1 MFSISAMKLGQ
12 EGYYTSLAIE
22 DYYLDGGEPQGNW
35 YGKGA
40 ARLGL
45 GEKVEPEQLSA
56 LFLGY
61 TPAGQS
67 LVQHQ
72 QGRDRQPGWDL
83 TFSAPKSVSVL
94 WSSLPPGEHRD
105 AIAKAHDYAVKTT
118 LDYLEEAAIQS
129 RRGAGGK
136 RLESANCVFALHEHG
151 TSRAANEQLHT
162 HALCINAGYRPSDG
176 TWGTL
181 VSHPL
186 FEEFYFTAGSMYRMT
201 LATRIEGLGYE
212 TVPRNEEKLRSFE
225 VKCVPRAL
233 CEERSERRNE
243 IEAHIEEHGL
253 EATGRNK
260 AYASM
265 YTRSHKG
272 HVARGTL
279 FETLREEAREKHGFA
294 PTGPER
300 APNKLSE
307 QEQWAAASAAAKTAL
322 SQFNVSNF
330 YFTEADLLR
339 RTSDQLQVGG
349 VSPQVLIQTV
359 REEVKE
365 HAVKLENP
373 RARFQHY
380 SAPSTAIA
388 TERML
393 GEAREIRKLQVDGLN
408 FAANEV
414 QLQLAPQALQCVET
428 TKTSNTTGH
437 AKYLAS
443 QWVEQGFRVHGV
455 APSRASATQFERAT
469 GIRSQS
475 VNFAI
480 GRLSPQTP
488 KRAASSK
495 VGDRA
500 EKLGRAAVESNWSI
514 QDLKLTDKDILVIS
528 KADTMHP
535 ASLADVLAKAKE
547 ASAKVVAFG
556 QRDKA
561 GFFKRSHFTQLLD
574 ASPTTLAPD
583 KPLPGWRHIANIQL
597 AEGDFRSGVSTFV
610 ENGASHFH
618 HTGDITRQ
626 VIARACIED
635 RKSLAVGADQKEVD
649 LLNRAAQKAHRA
661 SLSKPSRVIGW
672 RGAKAGGTTFYK
684 GDRVI
689 FERGHQG
696 HGYRAGERATIER
709 FFDKARH
716 SGPLR
721 DRFVT
726 IKLDDGQTTWEKY
739 VRARRV
745 TMPVKDLE
753 HVSLGYAVTPYMAEQ
768 LDVDSAHVHVTPN
781 MDAQTIGSVSAPNV
795 SLFASY
801 SALKEDLEACHRIE
815 LEEPTAF
822 EEARLEG
829 IREKIER
836 DHTVVP
842 EPAVQPQQAAQVY
855 QVQPQLQPQQQPSQ
869 APQPLQQPG
878 PSMGMS

>member
-1 MFSISAMKLGQ
+1 MFSISEMNIGQ
-12 EGYYTSLAIE
+12 EAYYASLAVE
-22 DYYLDGGEPQGNW
+22 DYYTKGGEPQGNW

-61 TPAGQS
+61 TPTGNS

-72 QGRDRQPGWDL
+72 QGKDRQPGWDL

-136 RLESANCVFALHEHG
+136 RVESADCIFALHEHG
-151 TSRAANEQLHT
+151 TSRAADEQLHT
-162 HALCINAGYRPSDG
+162 HALCINAGYRHSDG
-176 TWGTL
+176 TWGAL

-201 LATRIEGLGYE
+201 LATQIEEIGYE
-212 TVPRNEEKLRSFE
+212 TVPRNEAKLRSFE

-233 CEERSERRNE
+233 CEERSKRRNE

-260 AYASM
+260 AYATM
-265 YTRSHKG
+265 YTRSYKG
-272 HVARGTL
+272 HIARGEL
-279 FETLREEAREKHGFA
+279 FDGLRKEASEKYGFA

-307 QEQWAAASAAAKTAL
+307 QEQWAAASAAAQTAL
-322 SQFNVSNF
+322 SQFNVANF

-339 RTSDQLQVGG
+339 RTADQLQVGG

-359 REEVKE
+359 QAEIKE
-365 HAVKLENP
+365 HTVEIQNP

-388 TERML
+388 TERL
-393 GEAREIRKLQVDGLN
+393 VGEAHEIRKQQVDGLD

-428 TKTSNTTGH
+428 TETSNTNGH
-437 AKYLAS
+437 AKQLAA
-443 QWVEQGFRVHGV
+443 QWVEQGFRVHGIT
-455 APSRASATQFERAT
+455 PSRSSATQFEKST
-469 GIRSQS
+469 GIKSQS
-475 VNFAI
+475 VNFAL
-480 GRLSPQTP
+480 GRLSPQSP
-488 KRAASSK
+488 KQGSPTK
-495 VGDRA
+495 VGERA
-500 EKLGRAAVESNWSI
+500 TRLGAAAVESGWAI
-514 QDLKLTDKDILVIS
+514 RDLKLTSKDILVIA

-535 ASLADVLAKAKE
+535 SRLADVLKEAKE
-547 ASAKVVAFG
+547 ANAKVVAFG

-561 GFFKRSHFTQLLD
+561 GVFRRSHFTQLLD

-610 ENGASHFH
+610 ENGATHFH

-626 VIARACIED
+626 VIARACIAD
-635 RKSLAVGADQKEVD
+635 RKSMAIGADQKEVD

-661 SLSKPSRVIGW
+661 SLSRPSRVAGW

-684 GDRVI
+684 GDRVL
-689 FERGHQG
+689 FERGNLG

-709 FFDKARH
+709 FFDKPRYK
-716 SGPLR
+716 GPLT

-726 IKLDDGQTTWEKY
+726 IKLDEGHTVWSGFVKT
-739 VRARRV
+739 RRV

-753 HVSLGYAVTPYMAEQ
+753 HVKLGYAVIPYMAEQ
-768 LDVDSAHVHVTPN
+768 LDVDSAHVHVTPG
-781 MDAQTIGSVSAPNV
+781 MDAQTIGSVSAPNA
-795 SLFASY
+795 SLYASY
-801 SALKEDLEACHRIE
+801 SALGEDLEACHRIE
-815 LEEPTAF
+815 LEQPTAL
-822 EEARLEG
+822 EEARLAG

-836 DHTVVP
+836 EHEVVP
-842 EPAVQPQQAAQVY
+842 EPKA
-855 QVQPQLQPQQQPSQ
+855 QPQQQPAQVHQVQSPAQQTSQ
-869 APQPLQQPG
+869 APQPVQQPG
-878 PSMGMS
+878 PSMGMG